1 MKNGTDNNDK
11 WNGTETKKFKMTV
24 SFEGKKM
31 TVEVIGETAEQ
42 VADYILGN
50 IEIKEAGK

>member
-1 MKNGTDNNDK
+1 MKNGTDNY
-11 WNGTETKKFKMTV
+11 NGTETRKFKMTI
-24 SFEGKKM
+24 SFEGKQM